1 MYRAFIKRVLDVIFA
16 IVLLIL
22 LWPLLVLISVAIRI
36 DSRGPAIFKQAR
48 LGLNG
53 RVFQIYKFRSMCVDA
68 ESMES
73 GVYAGKDDAR
83 VTRVGR
89 FLRASSMDELP
100 QIWNVLKGDMSFI
113 GPRPP
118 LTYHPWPIEAYTEEQ
133 RKMFRVRPGMT
144 GWAQI
149 HGRKRVAWQERIR
162 LSVWYAENLSLWAD
176 VKIFFVTI
184 VKVLTN
190 ADNEE
195 IDPPSMPNT
204 ENERNKPKG

>member
-73 GVYAGKDDAR
+73 GVYAGKNDAR

-162 LSVWYAENLSLWAD
+162 LSVWYVENLSLWVD

-204 ENERNKPKG
+204 ENERNKQKG

>member
-53 RVFQIYKFRSMCVDA
+53 RVFQIYKFRSMCADA

-73 GVYAGKDDAR
+73 GAYAGKNDAR

-118 LTYHPWPIEAYTEEQ
+118 LTYHPWPIDAYTEEQ

>member
-1 MYRAFIKRVLDVIFA
+1 
-16 IVLLIL
+16 
-22 LWPLLVLISVAIRI
+22 
-36 DSRGPAIFKQAR
+36 
-48 LGLNG
+48 
-53 RVFQIYKFRSMCVDA
+53 MCVDA

-73 GVYAGKDDAR
+73 GVYAGKNDAR

-118 LTYHPWPIEAYTEEQ
+118 LTYHPWSIEAYTEEQ

-149 HGRKRVAWQERIR
+149 PGRKRVAWQERIQ

-195 IDPPSMPNT
+195 IDPPSMPNP